1 MTAIRLHRT
10 TPIIAAAL
18 AATTVGIAGG
28 LLTDLSPW
36 YYSLRSPSWKPPDW
50 LFGPAWT
57 AIFACA
63 ALSGLYAWTG
73 SRRRADHAR
82 ILTLFGVNAA
92 LNILWSV
99 LFFRLHR
106 PDWALVEVV
115 FPWVSILA
123 LILGLARYSRAA
135 SWLLAPYLAWVSF
148 AAVLN
153 LAIVQLNG
161 PFN

>member
-1 MTAIRLHRT
+1 MTAMLVHRP

-18 AATTVGIAGG
+18 AATTVAVAGG

-36 YYSLRSPSWKPPDW
+36 YYALRSPAWKPPDW

-63 ALSGLYAWTG
+63 ALAGLYAWNG
-73 SRRRADHAR
+73 SRRRMDRVR
-82 ILTLFGVNAA
+82 ILTLFGVNGA
-92 LNILWSV
+92 LNVLWSV

-106 PDWALVEVV
+106 PDWALVEVIV
-115 FPWVSILA
+115 LWASIVA
-123 LILGLARYSRAA
+123 LMVGLARHSRGA
-135 SWLLAPYLAWVSF
+135 SWLLTPYLVWVSF
-148 AAVLN
+148 AAALN

-161 PFN
+161 PFK

>member
-1 MTAIRLHRT
+1 MMAMRLQRP

-18 AATTVGIAGG
+18 AATTVAVAGG

-36 YYSLRSPSWKPPDW
+36 YYALRSPAWKPPDW

-57 AIFACA
+57 TIFACA
-63 ALSGLYAWTG
+63 ALAGLYAWNG
-73 SRRRADHAR
+73 SCRRTDRVR

-92 LNILWSV
+92 LNVLWSV

-106 PDWALVEVV
+106 PDWALVEVILL
-115 FPWVSILA
+115 WVSIVA
-123 LILGLARYSRAA
+123 LMVGLARHSRAA
-135 SWLLAPYLAWVSF
+135 SWLLAPYLVWVSF
-148 AAVLN
+148 AAALN

-161 PFN
+161 PFK